1 VRLSA
6 HAINAI
12 ISAGTC
18 IIIKDKIYII
28 FPSIYILNAAAKYR
42 QFQCVYTLFM
52 PLVACGLY
60 ILIRYLIILYYLL
73 HDNVIWLCVIRSL
86 QHVYNK

>member
-18 IIIKDKIYII
+18 IIIKDKTYII
-28 FPSIYILNAAAKYR
+28 FPSIYINAAAKYR

-60 ILIRYLIILYYLL
+60 IY
-73 HDNVIWLCVIRSL
+73 NTVIFIT
-86 QHVYNK
+86 